1 MASKITVVI
10 PSLNS
15 AERIMPT
22 LACLVEPMVDGVIKQ
37 VIFADGGST
46 DITAQIAEEVGAEF
60 VSAPKGR
67 GIQCKIGVIF
77 ATQSDWLLF
86 LHDDSRLDEG
96 WGDEVAGF
104 IRDADN
110 LDKAAYFKL
119 ALDDSSI
126 KAKIVAWGANLRCK
140 IFALPYGDQGLLI
153 SRKLYEDV
161 GGFGT
166 MPLMED
172 VDMIERIKVHI
183 GKQNLV
189 MLNSVLTTSADKY
202 KDGYAK
208 RVLRNFGY
216 LVSYKRGK
224 DPKQIAESYYK

>member
-1 MASKITVVI
+1 MISKITVII
-10 PSLNS
+10 PTLNS
-15 AERIMPT
+15 AARIMPT

-46 DITAQIAEEVGAEF
+46 DITAEIAEEAGVEF

-67 GIQCKIGVIF
+67 GMQCKIGVIF

-86 LHDDSRLDEG
+86 LHDDSQLSED

-104 IRDADN
+104 IQNTDN
-110 LDKAAYFKL
+110 IDRCAYFKL
-119 ALDDSSI
+119 ALDDRSI

-140 IFALPYGDQGLLI
+140 LFSLPYGDQGLLI
-153 SRKLYEDV
+153 SRKLYEEV

-172 VDMIERIKVHI
+172 VDMITRIKAQI

-202 KDGYAK
+202 KAGYAK
-208 RVLRNFGY
+208 RVWRNFNY
-216 LVSYKRGK
+216 LMSYKMGK